1 MTYEQLEKAT
11 KQISKDDVTN
21 AIFNLSD
28 ALAAL
33 RAKEVNRKIDQSD
46 STIGDLLDDVM
57 LFLQQLGDNFIECEK
72 EQGFDEIERL
82 NNCDLIKE

>member
-1 MTYEQLEKAT
+1 MTYEQLEKAS
-11 KQISKDDVTN
+11 KQISKDDVAN

-28 ALAAL
+28 ARDTL
-33 RAKEVNRKIDQSD
+33 RAKEVNRKIDESD
-46 STIGDLLDDVM
+46 STVGDLLDDVM
-57 LFLQQLGDNFIECEK
+57 LFLQQLEDNFIECEK

>member
-11 KQISKDDVTN
+11 KQISKDDVVN

-33 RAKEVNRKIDQSD
+33 RAKEINRKINQSD

-57 LFLQQLGDNFIECEK
+57 LFLQQLDVECEK
-72 EQGFDEIERL
+72 EHGFDEIERL

>member
-1 MTYEQLEKAT
+1 MTYEELEKASR
-11 KQISKDDVTN
+11 QISKDDVAN

-46 STIGDLLDDVM
+46 STIGDLLNDVM